1 MKCPFFIFL
10 LLITINNQLIC
21 QNDTINLRDNNGL
34 PHGYWEKYKD
44 DRLFYQVHFDH
55 GIPIGEFTYYYPEK
69 ILKASSYTVITAK
82 KLMLF
87 IIIKMVKNM
96 PKGFIIIKKK
106 KANGYITM
114 DMII

>member
-44 DRLFYQVHFDH
+44 DRLFIK
-55 GIPIGEFTYYYPEK
+55 GILITESQS
-69 ILKASSYTVITAK
+69 AS
-82 KLMLF
+82 LH
-87 IIIKMVKNM
+87 IIIQ
-96 PKGFIIIKKK
+96 KK
-106 KANGYITM
+106 Y
-114 DMII
+114 